1 MCRICRAR
9 GIRRRGDLAVVTRAD
24 VRPPPPPPPVP
35 RGPEGAPTRA
45 ELSGGGAEED
55 DGDDE
60 GLCLCAPLPDA
71 AADDDDPDEDAWH
84 RVVVG
89 AGVAGV
95 CCAEELARLRPS
107 DRVTLVAAD
116 DALKAVTNVERVTR
130 NLETFDV
137 QNRPHSALAY
147 PNLAVVRGVVEAC
160 DPGAST
166 LVVRPFDST
175 AANTTET
182 IAYDQLCVCVGAEPR
197 RALDPCDRSA
207 DPHGV
212 YDEAA
217 VAVRDTES
225 VEDLRERLGEGART
239 VVLVGNGGIA
249 MELVQALCWDEEPNV
264 VAAAAAAADDDDD
277 DAPTLVW
284 LCRHPTIGDA
294 FFDRDAA
301 EFLADAVRSRTTAAG
316 APSGAPSGVPSG
328 VPTGAAAAR
337 RT

>member
-1 MCRICRAR
+1 M
-9 GIRRRGDLAVVTRAD
+9 
-24 VRPPPPPPPVP
+24 
-35 RGPEGAPTRA
+35 
-45 ELSGGGAEED
+45 
-55 DGDDE
+55 
-60 GLCLCAPLPDA
+60 
-71 AADDDDPDEDAWH
+71 
-84 RVVVG
+84 
-89 AGVAGV
+89 

-160 DPGAST
+160 DPGEST
-166 LVVRPFDST
+166 LVVRPFINST
-175 AANTTET
+175 AADATET

-239 VVLVGNGGIA
+239 VVLVGNGGI
-249 MELVQALCWDEEPNV
+249 E
-264 VAAAAAAADDDDD
+264 
-277 DAPTLVW
+277 
-284 LCRHPTIGDA
+284 IGRA
-294 FFDRDAA
+294 H
-301 EFLADAVRSRTTAAG
+301 V
-316 APSGAPSGVPSG
+316 
-328 VPTGAAAAR
+328 
-337 RT
+337 